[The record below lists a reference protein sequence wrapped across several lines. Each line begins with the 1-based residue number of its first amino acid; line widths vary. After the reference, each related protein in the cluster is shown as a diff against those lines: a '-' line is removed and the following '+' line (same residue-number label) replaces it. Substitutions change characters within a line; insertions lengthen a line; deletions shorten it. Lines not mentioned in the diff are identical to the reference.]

1 MKKDI
6 SSILN
11 VFVLVP
17 LLVLI
22 GTVILLG
29 KANVFPY
36 FGAVIL
42 FTYFFIA
49 LLHINNFIL
58 LFRQV
63 HDHTMVKKGLGVVC
77 LVVAV
82 FILFMQFGVVRTLKK
97 MQNKHSKK
105 HSKV

>member
-6 SSILN
+6 SSLLN

-29 KANVFPY
+29 KANQFPY
-36 FGAVIL
+36 FGTTIL

-63 HDHTMVKKGLGVVC
+63 HHHSMVKKGLGVVC
-77 LVVAV
+77 LVVAF
-82 FILFMQFGVVRTLKK
+82 FILFMQFGVVRMLQKK
-97 MQNKHSKK
+97 YSKK